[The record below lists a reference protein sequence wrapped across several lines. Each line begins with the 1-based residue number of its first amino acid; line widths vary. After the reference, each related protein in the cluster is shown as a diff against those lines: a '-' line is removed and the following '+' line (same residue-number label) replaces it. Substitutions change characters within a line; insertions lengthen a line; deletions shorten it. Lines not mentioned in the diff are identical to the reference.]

1 MRLGARG
8 VDLIGWSSFCS
19 DALRVAPALDRATL
33 DEWESERDVARRPRS
48 IILSLSLRLCHTQLT
63 ARTNASPG
71 MNNPNGGGI
80 IPPPPT
86 TPTPGD
92 VLDPEVEELWSSRA
106 LLLVSPS
113 FLSGIYLAGHPSIY
127 YATCHACR
135 PCVVVSPLSAALRLS
150 EVEHPSAQLIAL
162 HYTDPFFSLKQNPQI

>member
-1 MRLGARG
+1 
-8 VDLIGWSSFCS
+8 
-19 DALRVAPALDRATL
+19 
-33 DEWESERDVARRPRS
+33 
-48 IILSLSLRLCHTQLT
+48 
-63 ARTNASPG
+63 